1 MTSRANVEIVG
12 AKEAIKGLRKIDPE
26 LRKEFNRDAKEITE
40 PIVTAARN
48 AYRSEYLS
56 GMARKWTQRGNLKFP
71 YDIKAAQRG
80 VRFKADTSR
89 KAVSVLKIQQVNPAA
104 VILDIAGKGSANAL
118 GGALDRFGRP
128 SRVMWPAAEDK
139 LPQVT
144 DRMEKAVLAA
154 SRRVQKEL

>member
-1 MTSRANVEIVG
+1 VTARTKIEIVG
-12 AKEAIKGLRKIDPE
+12 AKDAIKGLRKIDPE
-26 LRKEFNRDAKEITE
+26 LRKQFNRDAKEITE

-48 AYRSEYLS
+48 DYRSEYLS

-71 YDIKAAQRG
+71 YDKRAAVRG
-80 VRFKADTSR
+80 VRIKIDTSK
-89 KAVSVLKIQQVNPAA
+89 KARSVLKVQQVNPAA
-104 VILDIAGKGSANAL
+104 VILDIAGRRTSNRL
-118 GGALDRFGRP
+118 GAALDRFGRP

>member
-1 MTSRANVEIVG
+1 MTARANVQIVG
-12 AKEAIKGLRKIDPE
+12 AKDAIKGLRKIDPE
-26 LRKEFNRDAKEITE
+26 LRKQFNRDAKEITE
-40 PIVTAARN
+40 PVVTAARN

-71 YDIKAAQRG
+71 YDIKQAQRG

-104 VILDIAGKGSANAL
+104 VILDYAGAASTNRL
-118 GGALDRFGRP
+118 GAALDRFGKP

-144 DRMEKAVLAA
+144 ERMEKAVLAA
-154 SRRVQKEL
+154 SKRVQKDL